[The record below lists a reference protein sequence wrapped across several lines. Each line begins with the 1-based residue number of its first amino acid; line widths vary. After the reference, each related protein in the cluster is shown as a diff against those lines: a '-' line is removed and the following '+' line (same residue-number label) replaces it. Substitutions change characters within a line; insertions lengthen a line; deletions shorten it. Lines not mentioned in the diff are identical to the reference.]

1 MDRVFDA
8 GERILNRAV
17 FRGDCFHP
25 SYVWRFERADE
36 QAFEIRGI
44 GPHRTGPYT
53 GLAILINCA
62 KRHQE
67 FLDTPASFDEVH
79 NFPNKYLTFT
89 LHVQNTNLLKP
100 VFEES
105 LLDLR
110 R

>member
-1 MDRVFDA
+1 MTTLPVRRDA
-8 GERILNRAV
+8 RRRNCNAV
-17 FRGDCFHP
+17 
-25 SYVWRFERADE
+25 SADE

-67 FLDTPASFDEVH
+67 FLDTPASFEEVH
-79 NFPNKYLTFT
+79 DFPNEYLTFT

-110 R
+110 RFLA